1 MKIFQTTSC
10 ALALSAVAA
19 CAPGTADETA
29 VSERTTESK
38 IVGGADT
45 TIEANP
51 WQVSLRTTYD
61 PHFCGGSI
69 IAPDWVLTAAHCMQ
83 GASASTLRVVAGVT
97 RRSSTNSGQVREVS
111 QIIVFPGFVTPTSGK
126 DAALLHLSQPFDL
139 SSPAVRTIPIAT
151 PADATAGLTDAG
163 VNAMVTGWG
172 TLHSNDYSLPEILQ
186 GVTVPIVSN
195 AVAIQAYGAGRITD
209 DQLAAGVVGTG
220 GKDSC
225 QGDSGGPL
233 TVPAP
238 GGGRILAGI
247 VSWGNG
253 CGDPSYPGLYS
264 RVSSFTS
271 WIQNYVTSNQ
281 APRVAF
287 SSPADGS
294 TVSGSVTF
302 SASASDP
309 DGTVASVR
317 FTFPDGTVVTDTT
330 APYSAVW
337 DTSRLPDGDMIAT
350 AQAFDDLGS
359 ASLVA
364 EDHITTSNGI
374 VVCGFGP
381 FESSDTPVEIP
392 DYLRGNPVDSRIAV
406 QGAGNIAKVRISMSI
421 THTYIGDLH
430 ITLYSPSG
438 TAFMVRDGE
447 GGSDDDLELRDFEIA
462 AFNGESADGEWRLK
476 IEDLASQDVGD
487 LLSWSL
493 SIDGSCEDG
502 GPAPWAA
509 SAEPSLAT
517 HDNASACDSV
527 TVTGS
532 GDASDV
538 MLDIAGTH
546 DWRSILR
553 GTLEHNGQVIE
564 AFPLLTFGR
573 GPGPFG
579 FADRA
584 VTGFTGSAA
593 GVWRLCIIDT
603 DGYGDTGTL
612 TSWSVHN

>member
-19 CAPGTADETA
+19 CSPGSTDDEA
-29 VSERTTESK
+29 LSSGTTESK

-45 TIEANP
+45 TIETHP

-97 RRSSTNSGQVREVS
+97 RRSNTSAGQIREVS
-111 QIIVFPGFVTPTSGK
+111 QIIVYPGFVTPTSGK

-139 SSPAVRTIPIAT
+139 SSPAVSTIPIAT
-151 PADATAGLTDAG
+151 PADAAAGLTDAG
-163 VNAMVTGWG
+163 VNAMVSGWG
-172 TLHSNDYSLPEILQ
+172 TLHSSDYSLPEVLQ
-186 GVTVPIVSN
+186 AVTVPIVSN
-195 AVAIQAYGAGRITD
+195 AAANQAYGAGRITD
-209 DQLAAGVVGTG
+209 DQLAAGVLGTG

-233 TVPAP
+233 TVPGP

-253 CGDPSYPGLYS
+253 CGDASYPGLYG
-264 RVSSFTS
+264 RVSSFNS
-271 WIQNYVTSNQ
+271 WIQNHVTSNQ
-281 APRVAF
+281 APTVAF
-287 SSPADGS
+287 ASPANGA
-294 TVSGSVTF
+294 TVSGNVTF
-302 SASASDP
+302 TASASDA

-317 FTFPDGTVVTDTT
+317 FTFPDGTVVNDTT
-330 APYSAVW
+330 APYSADW
-337 DTSRLPDGDMIAT
+337 DTSRVPDGDVVVT
-350 AQAFDDLGS
+350 VQAFDDLGS

-364 EDHITTSNGI
+364 ERGITTSNGI

-381 FESSDTPVEIP
+381 FESTDTPVAIP
-392 DYLRGNPVDSRIAV
+392 DYLRGDPVDSRVTV
-406 QGAGNIAKVRISMSI
+406 QGAGNIATVRISMSI
-421 THTYIGDLH
+421 THSYIGDLH
-430 ITLYSPSG
+430 ITLYSPAG

-447 GGSDDDLELRDFEIA
+447 GGSDDDLELTDFQIS

-476 IEDLASQDVGD
+476 VEDLASQDTGS

-493 SIDGSCEDG
+493 SLDASCEDG
-502 GPAPWAA
+502 GPTQWSA
-509 SAEPSLAT
+509 SSTPNVAT
-517 HDNASACDSV
+517 RDNASVCDSV
-527 TVTGS
+527 TVRGG
-532 GDASDV
+532 GDASEV
-538 MLDIAGTH
+538 MLDLAGTH
-546 DWRSILR
+546 EWRSILR
-553 GTLEHNGQVIE
+553 GTLERNGEVVD
-564 AFPLLTFGR
+564 AFPRLTFGR

-579 FADRA
+579 FTDRA
-584 VTGFTGSAA
+584 IAGFSGSAA
-593 GVWRLCIIDT
+593 GVWTLCIVDT
-603 DGYGDTGTL
+603 DAYGDTGVL

>member
-19 CAPGTADETA
+19 CSPGSTDDEA
-29 VSERTTESK
+29 LSSGTTESK

-45 TIEANP
+45 TIETHP

-97 RRSSTNSGQVREVS
+97 RRSNTSAGQIREVS
-111 QIIVFPGFVTPTSGK
+111 QIIVYPGFVTPTSGK

-139 SSPAVRTIPIAT
+139 SSPAVSTIPIAT
-151 PADATAGLTDAG
+151 PADAAAGLTDAG
-163 VNAMVTGWG
+163 VNAMVSGWG
-172 TLHSNDYSLPEILQ
+172 TLHSSDYSLPEVLQ
-186 GVTVPIVSN
+186 AVTVPIVSN
-195 AVAIQAYGAGRITD
+195 AAANQAYGAGRITD
-209 DQLAAGVVGTG
+209 DQLAAGVLGTG

-233 TVPAP
+233 TVPGP

-253 CGDPSYPGLYS
+253 CGDASYPGLYG
-264 RVSSFTS
+264 RVSSFNS
-271 WIQNYVTSNQ
+271 WIQNHVTSNQ
-281 APRVAF
+281 APTVAF
-287 SSPADGS
+287 ASPANGA
-294 TVSGSVTF
+294 TVSGNVTF
-302 SASASDP
+302 TASASDA

-317 FTFPDGTVVTDTT
+317 FTFPDGTVVNDTT
-330 APYSAVW
+330 APYSADW
-337 DTSRLPDGDMIAT
+337 DTSRVPDGDVVVT
-350 AQAFDDLGS
+350 VQAFDDLGS

-364 EDHITTSNGI
+364 ERGITTSNGI

-381 FESSDTPVEIP
+381 FESTDTPVAIP
-392 DYLRGNPVDSRIAV
+392 DYLRGDPVDSRVTV
-406 QGAGNIAKVRISMSI
+406 QGAGNIATVRISMSI
-421 THTYIGDLH
+421 THSYIGDLH
-430 ITLYSPSG
+430 ITLYSPAG

-447 GGSDDDLELRDFEIA
+447 GGSDDDLELTDFQIS

-476 IEDLASQDVGD
+476 VEDLASQDTGS

-493 SIDGSCEDG
+493 SLDASCEDG
-502 GPAPWAA
+502 GPTQWSA
-509 SAEPSLAT
+509 SSTPNVAT
-517 HDNASACDSV
+517 RDNASVCDSV
-527 TVTGS
+527 TVRGG
-532 GDASDV
+532 GDASEV
-538 MLDIAGTH
+538 MLDLAGTH
-546 DWRSILR
+546 EWRSILR
-553 GTLEHNGQVIE
+553 GTLEHNGEVVD
-564 AFPLLTFGR
+564 AFPRLTFGR

-579 FADRA
+579 FTDRA
-584 VTGFTGSAA
+584 IAGFSGSAA
-593 GVWRLCIIDT
+593 GVWTLCIVDT
-603 DGYGDTGTL
+603 DAYGDTGVL